1 MDNLNNLT
9 KIIWTDALSV
19 GNDVIDRQNLELLVI
34 YNELSEYIVSK
45 GTHGV
50 LTKILSKMTDY
61 GLIQLEKEKKYMQL
75 TAYPNIIQHIKSHKN
90 YIYKVAVFN
99 NELRSVHNPQPINL
113 LLFLK
118 EWWPS
123 HILNFDKE
131 FECFRKQ
138 IQP

>member
-9 KIIWTDALSV
+9 KLIWTDALSV

-34 YNELSEYIVSK
+34 YNELSEYILSK

-99 NELRSVHNPQPINL
+99 NELICVHNPQPIDL
-113 LLFLK
+113 FLFLK
-118 EWWPS
+118 EWWTS